1 MIYRNG
7 APPSMMEHEF
17 QEYITFHVTAKDGTD
32 VEMAVVDEFDF
43 EKEHYVVGAIVE
55 DDTINDDGRYIYR
68 SVMNG
73 DDFTVE
79 KIKREFDYKRIAE
92 VYLRMLEEGE
102 DA

>member
-1 MIYRNG
+1 
-7 APPSMMEHEF
+7 MEHEF

-68 SVMNG
+68 SVMKG